1 MNEII
6 KNYEQSQIQQ
16 ILKSSKVSDFA
27 PGDTVK
33 VNVKIKEGNKERV
46 QAFQGVCIGKKNN
59 GLNSSFTVRKI
70 SSGEGVERVFPL
82 YSNVIDS
89 IERVKVGDVRRAK
102 LYYLRGLS
110 GKKARIAERTDG
122 RSYDDNQFVS
132 TIEDAEEISEV
143 STEENK
149 SDTPVTDETP
159 KEEVKDTKTEE
170 TSSQEAPKSEDNSK
184 EEIKETKSE
193 ESLSQVEP
201 KVEDEP
207 KEEKPV
213 EKKIEEAE
221 TKS

>member
-1 MNEII
+1 MENTMNEII

-16 ILKSSKVSDFA
+16 ILKNSKVTDFA

-89 IERVKVGDVRRAK
+89 IERIKVGDVRRAK
-102 LYYLRGLS
+102 LYYLRNLS

-122 RSYDDNQFVS
+122 RSYDDDQYVS
-132 TIEDAEEISEV
+132 TIKDEEPVAEEAATEV
-143 STEENK
+143 TAEETAQAEAPVEAAAAETAEQPTEEPAAPVEENPAEPENK
-149 SDTPVTDETP
+149 S
-159 KEEVKDTKTEE
+159 
-170 TSSQEAPKSEDNSK
+170 
-184 EEIKETKSE
+184 
-193 ESLSQVEP
+193 
-201 KVEDEP
+201 
-207 KEEKPV
+207 
-213 EKKIEEAE
+213 
-221 TKS
+221 

>member
-1 MNEII
+1 MEHTMNEII

-59 GLNSSFTVRKI
+59 GLNTSFTVRKI

-89 IERVKVGDVRRAK
+89 IERIKVGDVRRAK

-122 RSYDDNQFVS
+122 RAYDDKQYVS
-132 TIEDAEEISEV
+132 SIEDVKEVIEEQI
-143 STEENK
+143 EEK
-149 SDTPVTDETP
+149 KPETPVT
-159 KEEVKDTKTEE
+159 KEAPVEAAKETKTEE
-170 TSSQEAPKSEDNSK
+170 ASPQQDSK
-184 EEIKETKSE
+184 AKE
-193 ESLSQVEP
+193 
-201 KVEDEP
+201 EP
-207 KEEKPV
+207 KEEIPA
-213 EKKIEEAE
+213 EKKAEEAE

>member
-89 IERVKVGDVRRAK
+89 IERIKVGDVRRAK

-122 RSYDDNQFVS
+122 RAYDDKQYVS
-132 TIEDAEEISEV
+132 SIEDVKEV
-143 STEENK
+143 TEEQIEEKK
-149 SDTPVTDETP
+149 SETPVTEDAPVEAA
-159 KEEVKDTKTEE
+159 KETKTEE
-170 TSSQEAPKSEDNSK
+170 ASPQEDSK
-184 EEIKETKSE
+184 AKE
-193 ESLSQVEP
+193 
-201 KVEDEP
+201 EP
-207 KEEKPV
+207 KEEIPA
-213 EKKIEEAE
+213 EKKAEEAE

>member
-16 ILKSSKVSDFA
+16 ILKNSKVTDFA

-82 YSNVIDS
+82 YSNVIES
-89 IERVKVGDVRRAK
+89 IERIKVGDVRRAK
-102 LYYLRGLS
+102 LYYLRELS

-122 RSYDDNQFVS
+122 RSYDDDQYISNIKDVEAAPEEQP
-132 TIEDAEEISEV
+132 AEE
-143 STEENK
+143 
-149 SDTPVTDETP
+149 TPAVE
-159 KEEVKDTKTEE
+159 
-170 TSSQEAPKSEDNSK
+170 EAPVAV
-184 EEIKETKSE
+184 EEKVEAAPQEEAPAAPEEAPAASE
-193 ESLSQVEP
+193 EAPAEEP
-201 KVEDEP
+201 
-207 KEEKPV
+207 
-213 EKKIEEAE
+213 EA
-221 TKS
+221 KN

>member
-16 ILKSSKVSDFA
+16 ILKNSKVTDFG

-59 GLNSSFTVRKI
+59 GLNSSFSVRKI

-89 IERVKVGDVRRAK
+89 IERIKVGDVRRAK
-102 LYYLRGLS
+102 LYYLRELS

-122 RSYDDNQFVS
+122 RAYDDEQFVS
-132 TIEDAEEISEV
+132 TI
-143 STEENK
+143 K
-149 SDTPVTDETP
+149 DE
-159 KEEVKDTKTEE
+159 EEVVEP
-170 TSSQEAPKSEDNSK
+170 SQEAASSPEPVS
-184 EEIKETKSE
+184 SE
-193 ESLSQVEP
+193 EVPAET
-201 KVEDEP
+201 V
-207 KEEKPV
+207 KEEKVETAPAETTKDEVKEEAPV
-213 EKKIEEAE
+213 EEKAAEPEA
-221 TKS
+221 KS

>member
-89 IERVKVGDVRRAK
+89 IERIKVGDVRRAK

-122 RSYDDNQFVS
+122 RAYDDKQYVS
-132 TIEDAEEISEV
+132 SIEDVKEVIEEQIEEKKSE
-143 STEENK
+143 
-149 SDTPVTDETP
+149 TPVTEEAP
-159 KEEVKDTKTEE
+159 VEVAKETKTEE
-170 TSSQEAPKSEDNSK
+170 ASPQEDSK
-184 EEIKETKSE
+184 AKE
-193 ESLSQVEP
+193 
-201 KVEDEP
+201 EP
-207 KEEKPV
+207 KEEIPAEIKA
-213 EKKIEEAE
+213 EEAE

>member
-16 ILKSSKVSDFA
+16 ILKNSKVTDFA

-89 IERVKVGDVRRAK
+89 IERIKVGDVRRAK
-102 LYYLRGLS
+102 LYYLRELS

-122 RSYDDNQFVS
+122 RSYDDDQYIS
-132 TIEDAEEISEV
+132 TIKDVEAAPEEQPAEE
-143 STEENK
+143 
-149 SDTPVTDETP
+149 TPAVE
-159 KEEVKDTKTEE
+159 
-170 TSSQEAPKSEDNSK
+170 EAPVAV
-184 EEIKETKSE
+184 EEKVEAAPQEEAPAAPEEAPAASE
-193 ESLSQVEP
+193 EAPAEEP
-201 KVEDEP
+201 
-207 KEEKPV
+207 
-213 EKKIEEAE
+213 EA
-221 TKS
+221 KN

>member
-89 IERVKVGDVRRAK
+89 IERIKVGDVRRAK

-122 RSYDDNQFVS
+122 RAYDDKQYVS
-132 TIEDAEEISEV
+132 SIEDVKEV
-143 STEENK
+143 TEEQIEEKK
-149 SDTPVTDETP
+149 SETPVTEEAPVEVP
-159 KEEVKDTKTEE
+159 KETKTEE
-170 TSSQEAPKSEDNSK
+170 ASPQEDSK
-184 EEIKETKSE
+184 AKE
-193 ESLSQVEP
+193 
-201 KVEDEP
+201 EP
-207 KEEKPV
+207 KEEIPA
-213 EKKIEEAE
+213 EKKAEEAE

>member
-89 IERVKVGDVRRAK
+89 IERIKVGDVRRAK

-122 RSYDDNQFVS
+122 RAYDDKQYVS
-132 TIEDAEEISEV
+132 SIEDVKEV
-143 STEENK
+143 TEEQIEDKK
-149 SDTPVTDETP
+149 SEAPVTEEAP
-159 KEEVKDTKTEE
+159 VEAAKETKTEAA
-170 TSSQEAPKSEDNSK
+170 SPQEGSK
-184 EEIKETKSE
+184 AKE
-193 ESLSQVEP
+193 
-201 KVEDEP
+201 EP
-207 KEEKPV
+207 KEEIPAA
-213 EKKIEEAE
+213 KKAEEAE

>member
-89 IERVKVGDVRRAK
+89 IERIKVGDVRRAK

-122 RSYDDNQFVS
+122 RAYDDKQYVS
-132 TIEDAEEISEV
+132 SIEDVKEV
-143 STEENK
+143 TEEQIEEKK
-149 SDTPVTDETP
+149 SETPVTEETP
-159 KEEVKDTKTEE
+159 VEAAKETKTEE
-170 TSSQEAPKSEDNSK
+170 ASPQEDSK
-184 EEIKETKSE
+184 AKE
-193 ESLSQVEP
+193 
-201 KVEDEP
+201 EP
-207 KEEKPV
+207 KE
-213 EKKIEEAE
+213 
-221 TKS
+221 

>member
-89 IERVKVGDVRRAK
+89 IERIKVGDVRRAK

-122 RSYDDNQFVS
+122 RAYDDKQYVS
-132 TIEDAEEISEV
+132 SIEDVKEV
-143 STEENK
+143 TEEQIEEEK
-149 SDTPVTDETP
+149 SEAPVTEEAP
-159 KEEVKDTKTEE
+159 VEAAKETKTE
-170 TSSQEAPKSEDNSK
+170 TASPQEDSKPKE
-184 EEIKETKSE
+184 
-193 ESLSQVEP
+193 
-201 KVEDEP
+201 EP
-207 KEEKPV
+207 KEEIPA
-213 EKKIEEAE
+213 EKKAEEAE

>member
-89 IERVKVGDVRRAK
+89 IERIKVGDVRRAK

-122 RSYDDNQFVS
+122 RAYDDKQYVS
-132 TIEDAEEISEV
+132 SIEDVKEVIEEQI
-143 STEENK
+143 EEKNPE
-149 SDTPVTDETP
+149 TPVTEEAP
-159 KEEVKDTKTEE
+159 VEVAKETKTEE
-170 TSSQEAPKSEDNSK
+170 ASPQEDSK
-184 EEIKETKSE
+184 AKE
-193 ESLSQVEP
+193 
-201 KVEDEP
+201 EP
-207 KEEKPV
+207 KEEIPA
-213 EKKIEEAE
+213 EKKAEEAE

>member
-89 IERVKVGDVRRAK
+89 IERIKVGDVRRAK

-122 RSYDDNQFVS
+122 RAYDDKQYVS
-132 TIEDAEEISEV
+132 SIEDVKEVIEEQIEEKKSE
-143 STEENK
+143 
-149 SDTPVTDETP
+149 TPVTEEAP
-159 KEEVKDTKTEE
+159 VEAAKETKTEE
-170 TSSQEAPKSEDNSK
+170 ASPQEDSK
-184 EEIKETKSE
+184 AKE
-193 ESLSQVEP
+193 
-201 KVEDEP
+201 EP
-207 KEEKPV
+207 KEEIAA
-213 EKKIEEAE
+213 EKKAEEAE

>member
-89 IERVKVGDVRRAK
+89 IERIKVGDVRRAK

-122 RSYDDNQFVS
+122 RAYDDKQYVS
-132 TIEDAEEISEV
+132 SIEDIKEV
-143 STEENK
+143 TEEQIEEKK
-149 SDTPVTDETP
+149 SEIPVTEEAP
-159 KEEVKDTKTEE
+159 VEAAKETKTEAA
-170 TSSQEAPKSEDNSK
+170 SPQEDSKPKE
-184 EEIKETKSE
+184 
-193 ESLSQVEP
+193 
-201 KVEDEP
+201 EP
-207 KEEKPV
+207 KEEIPA
-213 EKKIEEAE
+213 EKKAEEAE

>member
-16 ILKSSKVSDFA
+16 ILKNSKVTDFA

-46 QAFQGVCIGKKNN
+46 QAFQGVCLGKKNN

-89 IERVKVGDVRRAK
+89 IERIKVGDVRRAK
-102 LYYLRGLS
+102 LYYLRELS

-122 RSYDDNQFVS
+122 RSYDDDQYIS
-132 TIEDAEEISEV
+132 TIKDVEAVPEEQPAEEAPAV
-143 STEENK
+143 PEEA
-149 SDTPVTDETP
+149 PVAVEEKVEAAP
-159 KEEVKDTKTEE
+159 QEEVKE
-170 TSSQEAPKSEDNSK
+170 EAPAAP
-184 EEIKETKSE
+184 EEAPAASE
-193 ESLSQVEP
+193 EAPAEEP
-201 KVEDEP
+201 
-207 KEEKPV
+207 
-213 EKKIEEAE
+213 EA
-221 TKS
+221 KN

>member
-6 KNYEQSQIQQ
+6 KDYEQSQIQQ

-122 RSYDDNQFVS
+122 RAYDDEQYVS
-132 TIEDAEEISEV
+132 SIEETKEV
-143 STEENK
+143 SEEKNDEIK
-149 SDTPVTDETP
+149 S
-159 KEEVKDTKTEE
+159 E
-170 TSSQEAPKSEDNSK
+170 TSANQEPQK
-184 EEIKETKSE
+184 EEIKETKTE
-193 ESLSQVEP
+193 ETTSQEDP
-201 KVEDEP
+201 KPLDQPKEEAKSAGSSSQEDAKVEEEP
-207 KEEKPV
+207 KEEKPA
-213 EKKIEEAE
+213 EKKAEEAE

>member
-1 MNEII
+1 MNELI

-59 GLNSSFTVRKI
+59 GLNTSFTVRKI

-89 IERVKVGDVRRAK
+89 IERIKVGDVRRAK

-122 RSYDDNQFVS
+122 RAYDDKQYVS
-132 TIEDAEEISEV
+132 SIEDVKEVIEEQI
-143 STEENK
+143 EEK
-149 SDTPVTDETP
+149 KPETPVT
-159 KEEVKDTKTEE
+159 KEAPVEAAKETKTEE
-170 TSSQEAPKSEDNSK
+170 ASPQQDSK
-184 EEIKETKSE
+184 AKE
-193 ESLSQVEP
+193 
-201 KVEDEP
+201 EP
-207 KEEKPV
+207 KEEIPA
-213 EKKIEEAE
+213 EKKAEEAE